1 MRTREK
7 KLADYGISEE
17 RGAELMKLAALEEN
31 QETVCRAANLSNP
44 YLAPY
49 LVKSLQQGVGY
60 YKLFGKMYFRP
71 CTGADFYGYR
81 RKTLSIIDRLLADV
95 AEEHHKT

>member
-1 MRTREK
+1 MRTRKK
-7 KLADYGISEE
+7 KLADYGIGEE
-17 RGAELMKLAALEEN
+17 RGTELLKLAALEEN

-49 LVKSLQQGVGY
+49 LVRSLQQGIGY

-81 RKTLSIIDRLLADV
+81 RKALAIFNRLLANV
-95 AEEHHKT
+95 